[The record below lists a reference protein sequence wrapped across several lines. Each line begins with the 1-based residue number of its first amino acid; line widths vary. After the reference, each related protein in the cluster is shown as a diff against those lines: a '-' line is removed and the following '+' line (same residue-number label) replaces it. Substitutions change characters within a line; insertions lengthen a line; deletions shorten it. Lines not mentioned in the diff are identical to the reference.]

1 MSHGSTEQG
10 AWSTWSETYLT
21 SVLCTLFVS
30 FSDKKSKF
38 IETLARN
45 AILRALKNK
54 KNKTNRL
61 K

>member
-54 KNKTNRL
+54 K
-61 K
+61 